1 MRATARELAQRLL
14 KQEFLDPEDLEA
26 LTLSRIG
33 RYDVLS
39 PLGEGAAG
47 QVFLA
52 RDALMKR
59 QVAIKLLRYGPQ
71 VSLVP
76 QEVQTLAQLDHPG
89 VVSIHDAGVHEGRP
103 FFVMA
108 HAGDTTLADA
118 EELSL
123 REWVE
128 VLVRVLEACDYVHSK
143 GIVHLDLK
151 PAHIILGARPA
162 IADFGIAR
170 LLEPSTSPSGPPVGT
185 PAYMAP
191 EQFHQGD
198 LGPWTDI
205 YAAGAMLYECLSG
218 RVPMRELRLAAEL
231 NAAPSAPGELTR
243 VALRA
248 SDESPENR
256 YESAETMARDLRSW
270 LGHGDRSSSPAPWA
284 LAAVLSLVLGSVWA
298 GAGSQPAPPA
308 IPSPLPPAA
317 SPALPPT
324 QRVTHV
330 EPPSRAELA
339 AALAGMASPLPASP
353 TRLEARDFAR
363 ACWKILF
370 RALDEEWEPPGELPG
385 LVALTQRPAPATPA
399 SSLVGSNAWLLRW
412 WFERDANGRTRPK
425 HFVQAGKCF
434 GPAKGKAWE
443 AEATTALSFLL
454 AHCVPS
460 AGVLEMRFLVAPNWA
475 RVDPSVPEAHHE
487 IPNPAGAP
495 TLASASPAA

>member
-1 MRATARELAQRLL
+1 VRATARELAQRLL

-170 LLEPSTSPSGPPVGT
+170 LLEP
-185 PAYMAP
+185 
-191 EQFHQGD
+191 
-198 LGPWTDI
+198 
-205 YAAGAMLYECLSG
+205 
-218 RVPMRELRLAAEL
+218 
-231 NAAPSAPGELTR
+231 
-243 VALRA
+243 
-248 SDESPENR
+248 
-256 YESAETMARDLRSW
+256 
-270 LGHGDRSSSPAPWA
+270 
-284 LAAVLSLVLGSVWA
+284 
-298 GAGSQPAPPA
+298 
-308 IPSPLPPAA
+308 
-317 SPALPPT
+317 
-324 QRVTHV
+324 
-330 EPPSRAELA
+330 
-339 AALAGMASPLPASP
+339 
-353 TRLEARDFAR
+353 
-363 ACWKILF
+363 
-370 RALDEEWEPPGELPG
+370 
-385 LVALTQRPAPATPA
+385 
-399 SSLVGSNAWLLRW
+399 
-412 WFERDANGRTRPK
+412 
-425 HFVQAGKCF
+425 
-434 GPAKGKAWE
+434 
-443 AEATTALSFLL
+443 
-454 AHCVPS
+454 
-460 AGVLEMRFLVAPNWA
+460 
-475 RVDPSVPEAHHE
+475 
-487 IPNPAGAP
+487 
-495 TLASASPAA
+495 